1 MARIKQYTNDSVIQ
15 GGDRL
20 VGTDITDNSTKNYQI
35 EEIAKYFAQ
44 TGSADPTR
52 TGFQYNYAGTY
63 SNQTIAS
70 GEFRYQVD
78 PTAPTQYGWANVTG
92 IAISKTNRNGIS
104 VVPVVD
110 LIINQF
116 IKVTDVDSS
125 EATSYGVYLVNSKS
139 LISNETAYL
148 LVLTH
153 KGSVGTPAG
162 EVLTIAPSALSAP
175 AFEFNQ
181 SSASNNWTI
190 THNLNSYPSVTVVDS
205 SGNVVIGA
213 ITYVNANEITIS
225 FSSSFSGKAYLN

>member
-1 MARIKQYTNDSVIQ
+1 MSRIKLYPNDLDVQ

-20 VGTDITDNSTKNYQI
+20 IGTDITDNSTKNYQI

-44 TGSADPTR
+44 SGAADPTR

-70 GEFRYQVD
+70 GEFRYQIN
-78 PTAPTQYGWANVTG
+78 PTSPTIYGWANVTG
-92 IAISKTNRNGIS
+92 IAINKINRNGVN
-104 VVPVVD
+104 VVPVID

-125 EATSYGVYLVNSKS
+125 EANSYGMYLVNSKS
-139 LISNETAYL
+139 LISNENAYL
-148 LVLTH
+148 LTLTH
-153 KGSVGTPAG
+153 RGSVGTPAG
-162 EVLTIAPSALSAP
+162 EVLTIAPSGFSSP

-213 ITYVNANEITIS
+213 VTYVSENQITIS